1 MPKVSLSCVL
11 QKRYEKAC
19 LKNHRT
25 MHTQTR
31 VLAHTRGGLKNLI
44 GYIVGGAQGKAGNRR
59 GGARIG

>member
-1 MPKVSLSCVL
+1 
-11 QKRYEKAC
+11 
-19 LKNHRT
+19 